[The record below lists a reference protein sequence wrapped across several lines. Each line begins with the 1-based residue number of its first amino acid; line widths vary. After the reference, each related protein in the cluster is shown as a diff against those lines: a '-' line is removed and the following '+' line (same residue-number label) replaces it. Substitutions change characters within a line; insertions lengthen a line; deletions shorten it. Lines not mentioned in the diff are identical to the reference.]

1 MYFAKKAGD
10 FIMNTEIYAKVADF
24 LNQNYS
30 KKVGSELKVVN
41 GVFINLDFWSYLRK
55 CAYVTLGLD
64 TNTNED
70 DELYKQ
76 KLEEMAKQVYVAY
89 PKALIP
95 LVKLML
101 LSKGLINKT
110 VAQPNLIDWF
120 SSNIDTDFKTGMN
133 NLTKELGIAE
143 KPINGACL
151 HILFSDNSVVF
162 DPFSGDQ
169 LTRQIAQQINQDFAK
184 YDSKY
189 ALQFGY
195 ARTDGVCLNPVTEFG
210 RKLLV
215 THQLML
221 KADGDNDLK
230 ITGEFPDK
238 ASSDSNDYQTWL
250 NIDDISSNLDI
261 DNDLAQKMQDMLY
274 LEGIVTML
282 AWDEDVYTTLYNI
295 SNAFDYDTS
304 DLLDDSTL
312 ILSSDMLRLIFTNNT
327 KKVSIL
333 AVKTNIQSVLNRL
346 YGSAVFNLAYNDFP
360 VERTLVTPF
369 GKVTIKASI
378 LTDVTVPENKNALKF
393 KVNSGKVSLSHTDST
408 DKNDSNAPISETDQ
422 AAQNTN
428 QPSMNTTQT
437 TDFAHNVANS
447 FGMTEGKISISCQ
460 YKTDG
465 TFEYQNVFN
474 FDKIKEE
481 KLTCKFSLVLTCD
494 ISENTLTN
502 FISEKEHRIVETTEI
517 VNEVKTNIANIC
529 SYGLSLLSSGC
540 DWAKDKLKNLH
551 ISYFTIA
558 EVIAGVATVIIIV
571 ALLGYAA
578 TVFGPG
584 IGGTLVGLAGKAL
597 MN

>member
-1 MYFAKKAGD
+1 MD
-10 FIMNTEIYAKVADF
+10 TEIYTKVADF
-24 LNQNYS
+24 LNKNYS

-64 TNTNED
+64 VNTNQD

-76 KLEEMAKQVYVAY
+76 KLEETAKQVYAAY

-95 LVKLML
+95 LIKLML

-110 VAQPNLIDWF
+110 VAQPSLVDWF
-120 SSNIDTDFKTGMN
+120 SYNIDTDFENGMN

-195 ARTDGVCLNPVTEFG
+195 ARTDGICLNPVTEFG

-221 KADGDNDLK
+221 KADGDSDLK

-238 ASSDSNDYQTWL
+238 TSSDSNDYQTWL

-295 SNAFDYDTS
+295 SNAFDYNTS

-312 ILSSDMLRLIFTNNT
+312 ILPSDMLRLIFTNNT
-327 KKVSIL
+327 KKISIL

-378 LTDVTVPENKNALKF
+378 LTDITVPENKNALKF
-393 KVNSGKVSLSHTDST
+393 KVSSGKVSLSHTDST
-408 DKNDSNAPISETDQ
+408 DKNDSNSPISGTDQ

-428 QPSMNTTQT
+428 QPSMNMTQT

-474 FDKIKEE
+474 FKKIKEE
-481 KLTCKFSLVLTCD
+481 QLTCKFSLVITCD
-494 ISENTLTN
+494 ISEDTLTN

-517 VNEVKTNIANIC
+517 VNEVKTNVANIYN
-529 SYGLSLLSSGC
+529 YGLNLLSSGC

-558 EVIAGVATVIIIV
+558 EVAAGVATVIIIV
-571 ALLGYAA
+571 VLLGYAA
-578 TVFGPG
+578 TVFGPV

>member
-1 MYFAKKAGD
+1 
-10 FIMNTEIYAKVADF
+10 MNTEIYAKVADF
-24 LNQNYS
+24 LNKNYS
-30 KKVGSELKVVN
+30 EKVGSELKVVN

-64 TNTNED
+64 VNTNQD
-70 DELYKQ
+70 DEFYKQ
-76 KLEEMAKQVYVAY
+76 KLEETAKQVYAAY

-95 LVKLML
+95 LIKLML
-101 LSKGLINKT
+101 LSKGLINRT
-110 VAQPNLIDWF
+110 VAQPNLVDWF
-120 SSNIDTDFKTGMN
+120 SYNIDTDFETGMN

-210 RKLLV
+210 HKLLA

-238 ASSDSNDYQTWL
+238 TSSDSNDYQTWL

-282 AWDEDVYTTLYNI
+282 AWDEDAYTTLYNI

-312 ILSSDMLRLIFTNNT
+312 ILPSDMLHLIFTNNT
-327 KKVSIL
+327 KKISIL
-333 AVKTNIQSVLNRL
+333 TVKTNIQSVLNRL
-346 YGSAVFNLAYNDFP
+346 YGSAVFNLAYNDLP
-360 VERTLVTPF
+360 VERTLITPF

-393 KVNSGKVSLSHTDST
+393 KVSAGKVSLSHIDST
-408 DKNDSNAPISETDQ
+408 DKNDSNSPISGTDH
-422 AAQNTN
+422 ATQNAN
-428 QPSMNTTQT
+428 QPSMSTTQT
-437 TDFAHNVANS
+437 IDFANNVANS
-447 FGMTEGKISISCQ
+447 FGMTDGQISISCQ

-474 FDKIKEE
+474 FEKIKEE
-481 KLTCKFSLVLTCD
+481 QITYKFSLIITCD
-494 ISENTLTN
+494 ISEDTLTN
-502 FISEKEHRIVETTEI
+502 FISKKEHRKVETTEI
-517 VNEVKTNIANIC
+517 VNEVQTNITNVYK
-529 SYGLSLLSSGC
+529 YGLNLLSSGC
-540 DWAKDKLKNLH
+540 NWAKDRLKNLNAPC
-551 ISYFTIA
+551 FTLGQITKIA
-558 EVIAGVATVIIIV
+558 IGVLALAMTIYVITQFGAIGAAGAI
-571 ALLGYAA
+571 AA
-578 TVFGPG
+578 DMVVP
-584 IGGTLVGLAGKAL
+584 K
-597 MN
+597 

>member
-1 MYFAKKAGD
+1 
-10 FIMNTEIYAKVADF
+10 MNTEIYAKVADF
-24 LNQNYS
+24 LNKNYS
-30 KKVGSELKVVN
+30 EKVGSELKVVN

-64 TNTNED
+64 VNTNQD

-76 KLEEMAKQVYVAY
+76 KLEETAKQVYAAY

-95 LVKLML
+95 LIKLML

-110 VAQPNLIDWF
+110 VAQPNLVDWF
-120 SSNIDTDFKTGMN
+120 SYNIDTDFETGMN

-169 LTRQIAQQINQDFAK
+169 FTRQIAQQINQDFAK

-195 ARTDGVCLNPVTEFG
+195 ACTDGVCLNPVTEFG
-210 RKLLV
+210 RKLLA

-250 NIDDISSNLDI
+250 NVDDVSSNLDI

-274 LEGIVTML
+274 LEGIVTMS

-295 SNAFDYDTS
+295 SNAFNYDTS

-346 YGSAVFNLAYNDFP
+346 YGSAVFNLAYNGFP

-393 KVNSGKVSLSHTDST
+393 KVNGGKVSLSHTDST
-408 DKNDSNAPISETDQ
+408 DKNDSNSPISGTDQ

-465 TFEYQNVFN
+465 TFEYQNIFN
-474 FDKIKEE
+474 FEKIKEE
-481 KLTCKFSLVLTCD
+481 QLTCKFSLVLTCD
-494 ISENTLTN
+494 ISEDTLTN

-529 SYGLSLLSSGC
+529 NYGLSLLSSSC

-558 EVIAGVATVIIIV
+558 EATAGIATVIIIV
-571 ALLGYAA
+571 VLLGYAA
-578 TVFGPG
+578 TVFGPV